1 MFTIHILQRK
11 SAFIFKSI
19 QQNNRLAKFHLC
31 GKNWATKSVLLKLSF
46 ESFLFLY
53 VDLLINH
60 AFCYLRNLFL
70 LFILKNC
77 MQEIVSQ
84 IMTRHVVT
92 INSSRSALDA
102 ALLMKEN
109 RISSLI
115 VQDKDNKSLGIITER
130 DFVKRVCAE
139 DKKSSEVRISELMSK
154 IQTFAEPDTPV
165 DVAVQRMINNR
176 IRRLPVM
183 SDGNVVGI
191 ITVTDLAK
199 ELRRLMLTKG
209 IVELID

>member
-1 MFTIHILQRK
+1 
-11 SAFIFKSI
+11 
-19 QQNNRLAKFHLC
+19 
-31 GKNWATKSVLLKLSF
+31 
-46 ESFLFLY
+46 
-53 VDLLINH
+53 
-60 AFCYLRNLFL
+60 
-70 LFILKNC
+70 
-77 MQEIVSQ
+77 
-84 IMTRHVVT
+84 MTRHVVT
-92 INSSRSALDA
+92 ISPNRSALDA

-139 DKKSSEVRISELMSK
+139 DKKSSEVKISELMSK
-154 IQTFAEPDTPV
+154 IQTFAEPETPV

-176 IRRLPVM
+176 IRRLPVI

>member
-1 MFTIHILQRK
+1 
-11 SAFIFKSI
+11 
-19 QQNNRLAKFHLC
+19 
-31 GKNWATKSVLLKLSF
+31 
-46 ESFLFLY
+46 
-53 VDLLINH
+53 
-60 AFCYLRNLFL
+60 
-70 LFILKNC
+70 
-77 MQEIVSQ
+77 MQEVVSE

-92 INSSRSALDA
+92 INSDKSALDA
-102 ALLMKEN
+102 ALLMKEK

-115 VQDKDNKSLGIITER
+115 VQDGDELLGIITER

-139 DKKSSEVRISELMSK
+139 DHKPSEVKISELMSK

-176 IRRLPVM
+176 IRRLPVI
-183 SDGNVVGI
+183 SAGKVVGI

-199 ELRRLMLTKG
+199 ELRRIMLTQG

>member
-1 MFTIHILQRK
+1 
-11 SAFIFKSI
+11 
-19 QQNNRLAKFHLC
+19 
-31 GKNWATKSVLLKLSF
+31 
-46 ESFLFLY
+46 
-53 VDLLINH
+53 
-60 AFCYLRNLFL
+60 
-70 LFILKNC
+70 

-92 INSSRSALDA
+92 ISPNRSALDA

-139 DKKSSEVRISELMSK
+139 DKKSSEVKISELMSK
-154 IQTFAEPDTPV
+154 IQTFAEPETPV

-176 IRRLPVM
+176 IRRLPVI

>member
-1 MFTIHILQRK
+1 
-11 SAFIFKSI
+11 
-19 QQNNRLAKFHLC
+19 
-31 GKNWATKSVLLKLSF
+31 
-46 ESFLFLY
+46 
-53 VDLLINH
+53 
-60 AFCYLRNLFL
+60 
-70 LFILKNC
+70 

-84 IMTRHVVT
+84 IMTNQIVT
-92 INSSRSALDA
+92 INFAQSALDA
-102 ALLMKEN
+102 ALLMKEK

-115 VQDKDNKSLGIITER
+115 VQDDDNKSLGIITER

-139 DKKSSEVRISELMSK
+139 DKKSSEVKISELMSK

-165 DVAVQRMINNR
+165 DVAVQRMINNK
-176 IRRLPVM
+176 IRRLPVIFE
-183 SDGNVVGI
+183 GKVIGI